1 MDTSV
6 IGRGGRGMSTP
17 RLILAALA
25 VTVAL
30 LALSAR
36 EDSARHDRETER
48 PPIADPFCPDGPI
61 LGDDC

>member
-1 MDTSV
+1 V
-6 IGRGGRGMSTP
+6 STP

-36 EDSARHDRETER
+36 EDAARHDRETER
-48 PPIADPFCPDGPI
+48 PPVVDPFCPDGPI